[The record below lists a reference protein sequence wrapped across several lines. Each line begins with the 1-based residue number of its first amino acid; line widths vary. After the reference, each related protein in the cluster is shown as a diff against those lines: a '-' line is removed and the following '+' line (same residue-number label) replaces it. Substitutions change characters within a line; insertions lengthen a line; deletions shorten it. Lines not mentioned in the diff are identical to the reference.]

1 MAFGLELGGD
11 YGKLALSL
19 FRILAVIAGAMY
31 IKKIINDGEHKTFIV
46 CVSLILAGA
55 LGNIFDSAFYGLLFS
70 ESNDYEVAEFL
81 STSGGYAGFL
91 QGHVVDMFY
100 FPMFEGR
107 FPTWLPIWGGE
118 HFEFF
123 SAIFNFAD
131 MAISFGVGIILVFQK
146 TLFKPKQAIEQL
158 Q

>member
-1 MAFGLELGGD
+1 M
-11 YGKLALSL
+11 
-19 FRILAVIAGAMY
+19 
-31 IKKIINDGEHKTFIV
+31 
-46 CVSLILAGA
+46 
-55 LGNIFDSAFYGLLFS
+55 
-70 ESNDYEVAEFL
+70 
-81 STSGGYAGFL
+81 

-146 TLFKPKQAIEQL
+146 TLFKPKQAIEPL